1 MPLAPLADP
10 VHLSSMSQ
18 PSSPKTVSLLSL
30 AVDAV
35 AVLGF
40 FVVIF
45 TLVRPHVQS
54 VDPRMVI
61 LWSGLTAACLSGVF
75 WLALQM
81 FRVVLAAQ
89 RARPRH

>member
-1 MPLAPLADP
+1 
-10 VHLSSMSQ
+10 MSQ
-18 PSSPKTVSLLSL
+18 PSAPRSVTLLGL
-30 AVDAV
+30 AVDAI

-45 TLVRPHVQS
+45 LLVRPHVPS
-54 VDPRMVI
+54 TDPRMVI

-89 RARPRH
+89 RARRHH

>member
-1 MPLAPLADP
+1 
-10 VHLSSMSQ
+10 MSQ
-18 PSSPKTVSLLSL
+18 PSSPKTVTVLSL
-30 AVDAV
+30 AVDAI

-40 FVVIF
+40 FIAIF
-45 TLVRPHVQS
+45 TLVRPHVPS

-89 RARPRH
+89 RARTRH